1 MIAVAFIHN
10 LLRRHPSCSV
20 LLNKPLSI
28 VPVASSTA
36 SLQPVNPHTAA
47 ANPAASAA
55 FGTVVHNSLPH
66 TLTNGHSKER
76 PLSDDSSDESSSQQ
90 DEDDSSDAEAAAE
103 EADGEAA
110 ENVSQIQEATTLGV
124 GILSGGDADA
134 VGQDVFDE
142 RETDPAKCRAIESSL
157 WELESLRQH
166 YYHTVR

>member
-1 MIAVAFIHN
+1 M
-10 LLRRHPSCSV
+10 
-20 LLNKPLSI
+20 
-28 VPVASSTA
+28 
-36 SLQPVNPHTAA
+36 
-47 ANPAASAA
+47 
-55 FGTVVHNSLPH
+55 
-66 TLTNGHSKER
+66 
-76 PLSDDSSDESSSQQ
+76 SDDSSDESSSQQ